1 MNTLIT
7 TAGTR
12 VPNDIYEIEARRLIR
27 LGLVVIV
34 ALIVGAG
41 IWMVITP
48 LSGAAIAQG
57 SVKVDMNRKTL
68 QHQEGGIV
76 KEILV
81 RNGTRVE
88 AGQTLLVINDV
99 RVDANYDLLITQLD
113 SEMAKTAR
121 LSSESTLESSVNY
134 PQELLDRGEDVRVKE
149 LMRRENAVFAT
160 RRQMLD
166 GQIKLLK
173 EQIVEAQREA
183 VALNEQ
189 VEAERRA
196 VEWQKEEL
204 RANQQ
209 LADQGFMSNT
219 KLLALRRGVAEY
231 EARLGEHQ
239 AALAQSRQRSGD
251 FELRIASMRNNYVKE
266 AADEVKDTTARTYD
280 LRERLRPSLDASLRQ
295 KVIAPVSGDVV
306 DLRVNT
312 VGAVV
317 GPREP
322 LLDIVPADPELIV
335 ESRVRPEDITYVKVG
350 GDADVRLSAFKQR
363 VTPTVTGKV
372 VYVSA
377 DSLTDAKTGATYYV
391 ANVKLTP
398 ESLKEAGDLKLQ
410 AGMPAEVFVKTPAR
424 TPLQYMLD
432 PISGFLQRSFREP

>member
-1 MNTLIT
+1 MSALIT

-12 VPNDIYEIEARRLIR
+12 VPNDIYEIEARRLVR
-27 LGLVVIV
+27 LGLLVIV
-34 ALIVGAG
+34 TLIVGAG

-57 SVKVDMNRKTL
+57 SIKVDMNRKTL

-81 RNGTRVE
+81 RNGSRVE
-88 AGQTLLVINDV
+88 VGQTLLVINDV

-113 SEMAKTAR
+113 SELAKAAR
-121 LSSESTLESSVNY
+121 LSSESTLESAVVY
-134 PQELLDRGEDVRVKE
+134 PEDLLPRSEDVRVKE

-173 EQIVEAQREA
+173 EQIVESQREA
-183 VALNEQ
+183 AALREQ
-189 VEAERRA
+189 VEAEKRA
-196 VEWQKEEL
+196 VKWQQEEL
-204 RANQQ
+204 EANQQ
-209 LADQGFMSNT
+209 LADKGFMNKT
-219 KLLALRRGVAEY
+219 KLLALQRGVAEY

-239 AALAQSRQRSGD
+239 AAFAQARQRSGD
-251 FELRIASMRNNYVKE
+251 FELRIASLRNNYVKE
-266 AADEVKDTTARTYD
+266 AADELKDATAKMYD
-280 LRERLRPSLDASLRQ
+280 LRERLRPSLDAAQRQ
-295 KVIAPVSGDVV
+295 RVVAPVAGDVV
-306 DLRVNT
+306 DLRITT

-322 LLDIVPADPELIV
+322 LLDIVPDNPELVV
-335 ESRVRPEDITYVKVG
+335 EARVRPEDITYVKIG

-363 VTPTVTGKV
+363 VTPTVAGKV
-372 VYVSA
+372 TYISA
-377 DSLTDAKTGATYYV
+377 DSLTDAKSGATYYL
-391 ANVKLTP
+391 ANVKLTA

-432 PISGFLQRSFREP
+432 PISAFLQRSFREP